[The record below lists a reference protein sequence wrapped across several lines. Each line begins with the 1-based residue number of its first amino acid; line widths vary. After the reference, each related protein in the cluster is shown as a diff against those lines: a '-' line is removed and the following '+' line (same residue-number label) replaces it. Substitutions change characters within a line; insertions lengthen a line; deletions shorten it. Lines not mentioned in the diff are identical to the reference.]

1 MQAAQLNSSLLVI
14 SVIAVLLPAAF
25 NAAFSDNLSAQAEQD
40 RILKMSRGTAVILL
54 VIYLAYRTSVAS
66 FRSRNKPSTHRVFR
80 SSVAFQLF
88 THPHLYADGDAD
100 PDDVNVREGRAIPLM
115 KRHRAFKPAKSVA
128 KERRAEEGL
137 DEEEEEEELP
147 ELNVWVAL
155 GLLVVVTV
163 LVARESAK
171 SSSECACL

>member
-1 MQAAQLNSSLLVI
+1 VSL
-14 SVIAVLLPAAF
+14 
-25 NAAFSDNLSAQAEQD
+25 E
-40 RILKMSRGTAVILL
+40 
-54 VIYLAYRTSVAS
+54 
-66 FRSRNKPSTHRVFR
+66 

-115 KRHRAFKPAKSVA
+115 KRPAKSVA

-147 ELNVWVAL
+147 QLNVWVAL

-163 LVARESAK
+163 LVARDLAK
-171 SSSECACL
+171 LSSEAACPGS

>member
-1 MQAAQLNSSLLVI
+1 MLVI

-54 VIYLAYRTSVAS
+54 VIYLAYRESKAL
-66 FRSRNKPSTHRVFR
+66 RPRVDLPLTV
-80 SSVAFQLF
+80 SLDPSVAFQLF

-128 KERRAEEGL
+128 KERRVEEGL

-147 ELNVWVAL
+147 QLNVWVAL

-163 LVARESAK
+163 LVARGSAEW
-171 SSSECACL
+171 SSE